1 MKKRGT
7 RPPQLNR
14 RRAEGRR
21 PWTSPHRTPSKTK
34 VETQPYAPT
43 HASCDSTCSAA
54 ARRMFQRMSL
64 LTAATYAR
72 ADETTTSVSEPEP
85 ENFLEVV
92 YPEEC
97 SDVAESTGLT
107 TTFVVAIA
115 SIPALTLSMLYV
127 SR

>member
-34 VETQPYAPT
+34 VETQPYAT
-43 HASCDSTCSAA
+43 HASCASTCSAA

-72 ADETTTSVSEPEP
+72 ADDTTTSVSLPDP
-85 ENFLEVV
+85 ENFREVV
-92 YPEEC
+92 
-97 SDVAESTGLT
+97 
-107 TTFVVAIA
+107 
-115 SIPALTLSMLYV
+115 
-127 SR
+127 